1 MKDCPENEDLT
12 EIKLV
17 LIGEQAVGKSS
28 ILKRFC
34 DNDFGL
40 NMIGTS
46 GVDFRSKIV
55 KIDNKS
61 VKLIIYDTAGQQR
74 FKSITKNFYRCSN
87 GIILV
92 YDISDKITF
101 DNLKEWIKTVKK
113 NADSSVEIV
122 IVANKTD
129 LEKQVSTEQGKS
141 FALEN
146 SIDYIETSAKSGSCI
161 HELFDLIV
169 HNILKKEVSVDKKD
183 ESPKLMHE
191 TKIKQV
197 NKNNSKRSNQG
208 CCFA

>member
-1 MKDCPENEDLT
+1 MKDCPDNEEMT

-101 DNLKEWIKTVKK
+101 DNLKEWIKTIKN
-113 NADSSVEIV
+113 NADSSIEIV
-122 IVANKTD
+122 IVANKND
-129 LEKQVSTEQGKS
+129 LEKQVSTEQGRF
-141 FALEN
+141 FAIEN
-146 SIDYIETSAKSGSCI
+146 SVEYIETSAKSGSCI
-161 HELFDLIV
+161 NELFDLIV
-169 HNILKKEVSVDKKD
+169 HNILKKEDTVEKKE
-183 ESPKLMHE
+183 ESPKIMPE
-191 TKIKQV
+191 TKRKQM
-197 NKNNSKRSNQG
+197 NKNYLKRSNQG

>member
-1 MKDCPENEDLT
+1 MKDCPDNEEMT

-197 NKNNSKRSNQG
+197 NKNNSKRSNQV